1 MAATVFPAAAPGPG
15 DDRQH
20 PSWCACPTCT
30 ADMLASITR
39 PLIQGGV
46 AVDQAQ
52 RGRNQRP
59 TNRPRANA
67 GEADAR
73 LDARGTGSTSASEAP
88 NRVAAWFGAG
98 DSSPAGFTETR
109 TRRLSRPGSDQPQA
123 PVGGQGVGGEGVAG
137 LGRPATPAPGGA
149 R

>member
-1 MAATVFPAAAPGPG
+1 MAATVFPAAAPEPA

-20 PSWCACPTCT
+20 PQWCACPPCT

-46 AVDQAQ
+46 AVDRALLA
-52 RGRNQRP
+52 RN
-59 TNRPRANA
+59 
-67 GEADAR
+67 
-73 LDARGTGSTSASEAP
+73 
-88 NRVAAWFGAG
+88 
-98 DSSPAGFTETR
+98 SSPAGFTETR
-109 TRRLSRPGSDQPQA
+109 TRRLSRPGSNQPQA
-123 PVGGQGVGGEGVAG
+123 PVGEPGVGGQGVAG